1 MHLQCGRFKL
11 SLERPLVMGVVN
23 ITPDSFSDGGMFA
36 DTERAIAH
44 AQRLIGEGVD
54 ILDLGGESTRP
65 GAAPVSLEVERR
77 RVLPVLEALAS
88 GGVPVAVD
96 TRKPELMREAIAAGA
111 AMINDITALSGPGAL
126 AAVARAPVAVCL
138 MHMQGDPA
146 TMQANPEYRDV
157 VREVRDFLAQRVAVA
172 EAAGIA
178 RNRIVVDPGFGFGKT
193 VEHNLALLR
202 SLSEF
207 SSLGGALLAGLS
219 RKAMLGKLTGR
230 EPRERVHAS
239 VAAAL
244 LAVQNGAHI
253 VRVHDV
259 AATRDALAV
268 WQAVKA
274 QN

>member
-1 MHLQCGRFKL
+1 
-11 SLERPLVMGVVN
+11 MGVVN

-111 AMINDITALSGPGAL
+111 AMINDVTALSGPGAL

-146 TMQANPEYRDV
+146 TMQSNPDYLDV

-268 WQAVKA
+268 LRAVMGDE
-274 QN
+274 